1 MFVKFGREAC
11 GYPESAEN
19 REWLSANGIGGYAS
33 GTVAGVLT
41 RRYHGLLVAALKPP
55 LGRTLLLS
63 KLDESV
69 TYDGSEY
76 ELFTNRWSD
85 GTVSPRGFLNIESF
99 DLDGTIPVW
108 RFACADALMEKRIW
122 MKQGANTTYIRYTLS
137 RATAPVT
144 LSIKALVNYR
154 DYHGTTHAGGW
165 NMNIENVTE
174 GIRIVAY
181 SEATPFYILS
191 DKAEAQSTHDWYYG
205 FNLSLEQY
213 RGLDHLEDHLHAA
226 TFRATLHP
234 GESIT
239 FVASTDENAD
249 SNGERALVSR
259 MSYEKELIE
268 QLRST
273 IPEDINHIPAWIGQ
287 LALAS
292 DQFIADRPLQEEP
305 DGKTVIAGYHWFGD
319 WGRDTMI
326 SLPGLTICNG
336 RPDVCRSILRTFAK
350 YVDRGMLPNRFPD
363 SGEQPEYN
371 TVDATLWYFEAIR
384 AYHEATGDD
393 DFIVELFPVLIEIL
407 DWHIRGTRYNIHVDP
422 QDGLLFSGERGVQLT
437 WMDAKIGDWVV
448 TPRTGKTVEVNAL
461 WYNALRTMVKVAK
474 RIKKPYKDYES
485 AAKLTFKGFSR
496 FWNEKD
502 RFCYDV
508 IDGPGGTDPTLR
520 PNQIFAVS
528 LPESPLTTPQQKAV
542 VDICALRLLTS
553 HGLRSLDNRNP
564 QYKGHYGG
572 DQFHRDSAYHQGTV
586 WGWLLGP
593 FVLAH
598 LKVYNDPIRA
608 REFLEPM
615 CNQLV
620 THGLGTLSEIYDGD
634 APFSP
639 RGCIAQ
645 AWTVAEVLRAWL
657 ATGSSSRKKM

>member
-1 MFVKFGREAC
+1 MTVKFGREAC
-11 GYPESAEN
+11 GYQETAEI
-19 REWLSANGIGGYAS
+19 REWLTTNGIGGYAS
-33 GTVAGVLT
+33 ATVSGMLT

-55 LGRTLLLS
+55 LGRTLMLS
-63 KLDESV
+63 KLDETL

-76 ELFTNRWSD
+76 ELFANRWSD
-85 GTVSPRGFLNIESF
+85 GTVSPRGFLNLERF
-99 DLDGTIPVW
+99 NLDGTIPVW
-108 RFACADALMEKRIW
+108 RFACANAVMEKRIW

-137 RATAPVT
+137 RATSPVT

-154 DYHGTTHAGGW
+154 DYHGTTRADDW
-165 NMNIENVTE
+165 NMNIEKVAQ

-181 SEATPFYILS
+181 PEATPFYILS
-191 DKAEAQSTHDWYYG
+191 DRANAQSTHDWYYG
-205 FNLSLEQY
+205 FNLSQGQY
-213 RGLDHLEDHLHAA
+213 RGLDHTEDHLHAA
-226 TFRATLHP
+226 TFRATLNP
-234 GESIT
+234 CESLT

-249 SNGERALVSR
+249 SNGERALGSR
-259 MSYEKELIE
+259 MSYEMELRE
-268 QLRST
+268 KLRST
-273 IPEDINHIPAWIGQ
+273 IPGKARQIPSWIFQ

-292 DQFIADRPLQEEP
+292 DQFIADRPLQDDP
-305 DGKTVIAGYHWFGD
+305 DGKTIIAGYHWFGD

-326 SLPGLTICNG
+326 SLPGLTISTG

-371 TVDATLWYFEAIR
+371 TVDATLWYFEAIK

-393 DFIVELFPVLIEIL
+393 DFISELFPVLTQII
-407 DWHIRGTRYNIHVDP
+407 DWHTRGTRYNIHVDP
-422 QDGLLFSGERGVQLT
+422 EDGLLFSGEKGVQLT

-448 TPRTGKTVEVNAL
+448 TPRIGKPIEINAL
-461 WYNALRTMVKVAK
+461 WYNALLTMAKFAK
-474 RIKKPYKDYES
+474 RVKKSSKEYES
-485 AAKLTFKGFSR
+485 AARKASQGFSR
-496 FWNEKD
+496 FWDDNLGY
-502 RFCYDV
+502 CYDV
-508 IDGPGGTDPTLR
+508 LDGPGGNDTSLR

-553 HGLRSLDNRNP
+553 HGLRSLDNKDP
-564 QYKGHYGG
+564 HYQGHYGG

-593 FVLAH
+593 FALAH
-598 LKVYNDPIRA
+598 LKVYNDPMRA
-608 REFLEPM
+608 REYIEPM
-615 CNQLV
+615 CSQLF
-620 THGLGTLSEIYDGD
+620 THGLGTLSEIFDGD
-634 APFSP
+634 APFTP

-657 ATGSSSRKKM
+657 ATEGSAQKKL